1 MFPFFTTHPRPLEKN
16 YMPKVKFSA
25 NNFVLS
31 EAEDHPFGPLNK
43 PGVADLHLLRKV
55 SGK

>member
-31 EAEDHPFGPLNK
+31 EAEDHPFSPLNK